1 MLPSGLANVTL
12 KSMPVF
18 SSHLPSMKPIVLASE
33 HYNLVVKML
42 QANIPLLPDA
52 RPDDGLLDVVVIAP
66 RRVTQW
72 PIVVWRLMTRTNRTD
87 MYLERFTGRKVEIH
101 AAVDVQRQL
110 DGDPIGPG
118 RSLSTEI
125 EPGALTA
132 RVPKRR

>member
-1 MLPSGLANVTL
+1 G
-12 KSMPVF
+12 
-18 SSHLPSMKPIVLASE
+18 
-33 HYNLVVKML
+33 ML

-52 RPDDGLLDVVVIAP
+52 RPDDGLLDVVVLAP

-72 PIVVWRLMTRTNRTD
+72 PIVLWRLLTRTNRSD
-87 MYLERFTGRKVEIH
+87 MYLERYTGRKVEIH

-118 RSLSTEI
+118 RYLSTEI